1 MTRAAAAL
9 QAIRTPAGASGPI
22 PGVRRLRQLLALE
35 RHDVWS
41 LAWYSGA
48 VGLLSLAVPIAAQAL
63 VNTVAFTALGQPVFV
78 LAILVMIG
86 LALAALL
93 RTLRLQTIERFEQRL
108 FVRAT
113 HDAAIRLTRAR
124 LSAFAERGA
133 PELMNRFFDVVT
145 MQKASSMLLVDG
157 LSVVLQGT
165 VSLLLLAFY
174 HPLLLA
180 FDVMLIGSILF
191 VVFGLGRGGMETAIK
206 ESKVKYNVAAWLEEV
221 ASAFRAFKST
231 SADDLAFRRADA
243 LAASYVQARKQHF
256 RILLRQTVGSYVI
269 QIFATA
275 GLLGLGG
282 FLVIGG
288 ELTLG
293 QLVAAEL
300 IVTSVTSGLTK
311 VGKYLE
317 NFYDLVASVDKLGA
331 IVDLAEENDSG
342 LDPGPESGGG
352 ASLRFE
358 GVGFRHLDG
367 TDALSEVSFSLEP
380 GHQLAILGRDTS
392 GKSTLADLAFGLR
405 YASAGRITVDGLDAR
420 DYALRQLRAKVALV
434 SGPEVFDGTVLDN
447 VLMGS
452 ALDHVDVTGALKAAA
467 LETDIAALQ
476 NGLSTTLGHAGS
488 RLTSSQVARL
498 MIARALVRKPKLIVL
513 DESLDGLG
521 MPTVHQILSE
531 LHRYTPDVSL
541 LVLTS
546 REDIARRVGSVAY
559 LENGR
564 LTTTEQQS

>member
-1 MTRAAAAL
+1 VIDSAAAL
-9 QAIRTPAGASGPI
+9 QAIRTPVGEPAPMSG
-22 PGVRRLRQLLALE
+22 VKRLRQLLALE

-41 LAWYSGA
+41 LAWYSGG
-48 VGLLSLAVPIAAQAL
+48 VGLLSLAVPVAAQAL
-63 VNTVAFTALGQPVFV
+63 VNTVAFTALGQPVIALAV
-78 LAILVMIG
+78 LVLIG

-113 HDAAIRLTRAR
+113 HDAAVRLTRAR

-145 MQKASSMLLVDG
+145 IQKASSILLVDG

-174 HPLLLA
+174 HPALLA
-180 FDVMLIGSILF
+180 FDVLLIGSILF

-206 ESKVKYNVAAWLEEV
+206 ESKVKYNVAAWLEEI
-221 ASAFRAFKST
+221 ASSFRAFKST

-243 LAASYVQARKQHF
+243 LAAEYVHARKKHF
-256 RILLRQTVGSYVI
+256 RVLLRQTIGSYVI

-300 IVTSVTSGLTK
+300 IVTSVTAGLTYI
-311 VGKYLE
+311 GKYLE
-317 NFYDLVASVDKLGA
+317 SFYDLVASVDKLGA
-331 IVDLAEENDSG
+331 IVDLAEENYAG
-342 LDPGPESGGG
+342 LDPGPGSGGG

-358 GVGFRHLDG
+358 GVSFRHSDG
-367 TDALSEVSFSLEP
+367 TDALTGVSFSVEP
-380 GHQLAILGRDTS
+380 SRQLAILGRDTS
-392 GKSTLADLAFGLR
+392 GKSTLADLVFALR
-405 YASAGRITVDGLDAR
+405 YATAGRIRIDGLDAR
-420 DYALRQLRAKVALV
+420 DYALRELRAKVALV

-447 VLMGS
+447 VLMG
-452 ALDHVDVTGALKAAA
+452 ATLDHADVTGALKAAA
-467 LETDIAALQ
+467 LDTDVAALS
-476 NGLSTTLGHAGS
+476 NGLSSTLGHAGS
-488 RLTSSQVARL
+488 KLTSSQVARL
-498 MIARALVRKPKLIVL
+498 MIARALVRRPKLLVL

-521 MPTVHQILSE
+521 MPTIDQILSE
-531 LHRYTPDVSL
+531 LRRYTPELSL

-546 REDIARRVGSVAY
+546 REDIALRVGSVAF
-559 LENGR
+559 LENGK
-564 LTTTEQQS
+564 LTATEGQS